1 MKVTAGRYVEPVS
14 LWLIGAYVLF
24 IPLETV
30 SGLPEWSYR
39 ALAMAELVVTLC
51 FAAEYCLRVWVAE
64 RKRDY
69 LLSFWGV
76 LDFVA
81 IWPSLLLPFIGLEE
95 LRSLRLLRLAR
106 VAKAVH
112 HSRAAQRFL
121 EALRESKEEM
131 TIFAG
136 ASGLVLYLASVG
148 IYYFEHEAQPEV
160 FESVFHSLWWSV
172 ATLTTVGYGDI
183 YPITTGGRIFTGL
196 ILFLGIGVVALPAGI
211 IATALSEARRRERS
225 DG

>member
-1 MKVTAGRYVEPVS
+1 MKATVGRYVEPFS

-24 IPLETV
+24 IPLETLP
-30 SGLPEWSYR
+30 GLPAWVYG
-39 ALAMAELVVTLC
+39 ALAVADLAATLC
-51 FAAEYCLRVWVAE
+51 FAAEYCMRIWVAE

-81 IWPSLLLPFIGLEE
+81 IWPSLLVPFIGLEE
-95 LRSLRLLRLAR
+95 LRSLRLLRLIR
-106 VAKAVH
+106 ITKAVRY
-112 HSRAAQRFL
+112 SRAARRFL

-136 ASGLVLYLASVG
+136 AAGLLLYLASVG
-148 IYYFEHEAQPEV
+148 IYYFEHEAQPEA
-160 FESVFHSLWWSV
+160 FKSIFHSWWWSV

-183 YPITTGGRIFTGL
+183 YPVTTGGRIFTGL
-196 ILFLGIGVVALPAGI
+196 IVFLGLAIVATPTGI
-211 IATALSEARRRERS
+211 IATALSEVRKRERP